1 MDCRQ
6 SAPRCEGGKTE
17 VLDVE
22 AHGRQPEALN
32 LYCIV
37 VEGTELDPGLI
48 GLGGRQV
55 FAIHHRD
62 LAAVVSSSPLLAYR
76 SMRKE
81 EIIPHLYAHQ
91 AAIEEVLRG
100 CAVIPVKFGTTA
112 RDEEEVRTILEKGYL
127 QLRAALEA
135 VKGKIELDVV
145 ALWRDL
151 DSILQEIG
159 EEEEIRSAKT
169 AAESRPACA
178 VAAGRPL
185 KVTTEERVQ
194 IGKMVKAKLDRRREE
209 LVVEIMH
216 ALEGL
221 AQDLC
226 PHALLDDRMIL
237 NMAVLVERSR
247 EGEVGQALERLN
259 GRCAERVDFRCIG
272 PLPPYSFSTVEIRRF
287 AAEEIE
293 RARGLLGLGK
303 RAGPLDAKAA
313 YRRLAHQCHPDTAP
327 VRQGTGERFEQ
338 VTQAYRM
345 LADYHAA
352 AEEVLPGADPT
363 DVVAVKLSRWREEA
377 GVV

>member
-17 VLDVE
+17 VLDVK

-37 VEGTELDPGLI
+37 VQGTELDPGLI

-81 EIIPHLYAHQ
+81 EVIPHLFAHQ
-91 AAIEEVLRG
+91 AVIEKILVERTV
-100 CAVIPVKFGTTA
+100 VPVKFGTMA
-112 RDEEEVRTILEKGYL
+112 RDEEEVRTILEKGYP

-135 VKGKIELDVV
+135 MERKIELDVV

-151 DSILQEIG
+151 DSIVQEIG
-159 EEEEIRSAKT
+159 EEEEIRSAKA
-169 AAESRPACA
+169 AAESRPACT

-185 KVTTEERVQ
+185 KVTTEERVR
-194 IGKMVKAKLDRRREE
+194 IGKMVKARLDRRREE
-209 LVVEIMH
+209 QAVEIVQ

-259 GRCAERVDFRCIG
+259 GRCAERVDFRCVG

-287 AAEEIE
+287 EAEKIAW
-293 RARGLLGLGK
+293 ARRVLALGEQATL
-303 RAGPLDAKAA
+303 RDVKAA

-327 VRQGTGERFEQ
+327 VRQGTGECFEQ
-338 VTQAYRM
+338 VTEAYRM

-352 AEEVLPGADPT
+352 AEEVPPGADPT
-363 DVVAVKLSRWREEA
+363 DVVAVKLFRWGKEA

>member
-1 MDCRQ
+1 M
-6 SAPRCEGGKTE
+6 
-17 VLDVE
+17 
-22 AHGRQPEALN
+22 
-32 LYCIV
+32 
-37 VEGTELDPGLI
+37 
-48 GLGGRQV
+48 
-55 FAIHHRD
+55 
-62 LAAVVSSSPLLAYR
+62 VSSSPLLAYR

-100 CAVIPVKFGTTA
+100 CTVIPVKFGTTA

-135 VKGKIELDVV
+135 VEGKIELDVV

-159 EEEEIRSAKT
+159 EEEEIRSAKA

-185 KVTTEERVQ
+185 KVTTEERVR
-194 IGKMVKAKLDRRREE
+194 IGKMVKARLDRRREE
-209 LVVEIMH
+209 LVVEIVH

-259 GRCAERVDFRCIG
+259 GGCAERVDFRCIG

-293 RARGLLGLGK
+293 RARGLLGLGE

-327 VRQGTGERFEQ
+327 VRQGAGERFEQ

-363 DVVAVKLSRWREEA
+363 DVVAVKLSRWGEEA